1 MRKLFSAFLV
11 GAIALAIISLV
22 TSWSISDIEKD
33 RKDQLYRQVQ
43 LFSDALAIV
52 KSNYVDEISA
62 KDLIYGALEG
72 MLGALDPHS
81 QFLDPDTHNELKVE
95 TEGKF
100 GGLGIEITIKDGIL
114 TVVSPLEDTPAWKV
128 GMKSGDRIVKIDG
141 ELTRDITLTEA
152 VKKLRGKPGSQVEIT
167 VLREGEK
174 KLLDFKITRGVI
186 NIKDI
191 KDAHILEDGIAYIK
205 IVEFRENTSK
215 QLTQVLKELKG
226 KGMESLILDLRNN
239 PGGLL
244 DVAAR
249 VAGKFISRGKL
260 IVSTKGKKADQDIEI
275 FSQEKSD
282 YTDLPLVI
290 LVNEGSASG
299 SEIVAGAMQD
309 YKRAIV
315 MGTKTFGKGSVQ
327 TIIPLSDGSALRLT
341 TSKYLTPEGRLIVD
355 QGITPDVIVEEAK
368 LTLAPEE
375 QEEQEKIFDK
385 LEQEQGAELEKFKK
399 YQDDYQLLR
408 AVDLLKAIKVYRDFG
423 KEE

>member
-1 MRKLFSAFLV
+1 
-11 GAIALAIISLV
+11 
-22 TSWSISDIEKD
+22 
-33 RKDQLYRQVQ
+33 
-43 LFSDALAIV
+43 
-52 KSNYVDEISA
+52 
-62 KDLIYGALEG
+62 
-72 MLGALDPHS
+72 
-81 QFLDPDTHNELKVE
+81 
-95 TEGKF
+95 
-100 GGLGIEITIKDGIL
+100 
-114 TVVSPLEDTPAWKV
+114 
-128 GMKSGDRIVKIDG
+128 
-141 ELTRDITLTEA
+141 
-152 VKKLRGKPGSQVEIT
+152 
-167 VLREGEK
+167 
-174 KLLDFKITRGVI
+174 
-186 NIKDI
+186 
-191 KDAHILEDGIAYIK
+191 
-205 IVEFRENTSK
+205 
-215 QLTQVLKELKG
+215 
-226 KGMESLILDLRNN
+226 MESLILDLRNN

-399 YQDDYQLLR
+399 
-408 AVDLLKAIKVYRDFG
+408 
-423 KEE
+423 